1 MNKAEIIEF
10 KLQPALKECSQ
21 HLLRLTAAWDEA
33 TSFESLQEGVVADLS
48 DEQVRTLDQLV
59 FRFGKLQDAIGT
71 RLLPATLQLVQEWRD
86 NEPFL
91 DKLNR
96 AEKLGILP
104 SVEQWQLL
112 RELRN
117 QTAHEYP
124 DQPEL
129 VRANLRRLIA
139 SVPVLEDVYKKM
151 AAWTESY
158 VLVRN

>member
-1 MNKAEIIEF
+1 MNRHEIISF
-10 KLQPALKECSQ
+10 KLKPALEECEL
-21 HLLRLTAAWDEA
+21 HLRRLHSAWQEA
-33 TSFESLQEGVVADLS
+33 VTFEPLQTGLMGELTED
-48 DEQVRTLDQLV
+48 QIKTLDQLL

-71 RLLPATLQLVQEWRD
+71 RLLPATLQLVEEWRD

-96 AEKLGILP
+96 AEKLGILS

-124 DQPEL
+124 NQPEM
-129 VRANLRRLIA
+129 VKANLARLLA
-139 SVPVLEDVYKKM
+139 QVPVLEEIHQRI
-151 AAWTESY
+151 TEW
-158 VLVRN
+158 LAKR